1 MVNLSLDLL
10 NRIIESKI
18 EIYDEISFD
27 TDRCESSIRKEFLSR
42 YKYDADS
49 KLVSLIIDNQ
59 NIVYKHVYNELKIEY
74 KLKLFKNCQFLITE
88 KSQVNLDF
96 EYFSLENKEKDII
109 NIVTSEVNRIILGN
123 TNFSYYILYLLKF
136 KNGTHYKLGI
146 SNQLE
151 LNRIKH
157 LDNTYEIDFENSVI
171 YYGLKRD
178 IQLVETY
185 LKKLIPEIY
194 NNPYKGKDGFSEI
207 REIKSFDKVFHKCD
221 NQFSKDFSFIRVEL
235 KNLEDGWKQKVK
247 KPASVKSYHDEIDL
261 PDFEDILDIN
271 FDF

>member
-1 MVNLSLDLL
+1 VVNLSLDLL
-10 NRIIESKI
+10 NRIVESKI
-18 EIYDEISFD
+18 EIYDEINYNSED
-27 TDRCESSIRKEFLSR
+27 SIREEFLNR

-59 NIVYKHVYNELKIEY
+59 NVVYKYIHNELKIQY
-74 KLKLFKNCQFLITE
+74 KLHFLKKCQFVIEKKESITLE
-88 KSQVNLDF
+88 F
-96 EYFSLENKEKDII
+96 EYYSLNEEEQSILNK
-109 NIVTSEVNRIILGN
+109 VTNEVDRVILGN

-146 SNQLE
+146 TNQLE

-157 LDNTYEIDFENSVI
+157 LDDLYDIDFENSVI

-194 NNPYKGKDGFSEI
+194 NNPYKSKDGFSEI
-207 REIKSFDKVFHKCD
+207 REIKSFDKVIDKCD
-221 NQFSKDFSFIRVEL
+221 NQFSKDFYFIRLEL
-235 KNLEDGWKQKVK
+235 KNLEDGWKQKIK
-247 KPASVKSYHDEIDL
+247 KTKPVKSNHEKIDL
-261 PDFEDILDIN
+261 PDFEDILDID